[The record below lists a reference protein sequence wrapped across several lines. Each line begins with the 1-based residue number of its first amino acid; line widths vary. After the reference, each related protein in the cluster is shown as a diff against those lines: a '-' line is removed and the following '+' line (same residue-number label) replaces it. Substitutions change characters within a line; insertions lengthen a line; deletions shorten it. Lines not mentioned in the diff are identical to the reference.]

1 MAVHGVYGG
10 RVDAE
15 AIDDDGGLR
24 GSESTNECAR
34 EPNDG
39 RAMSRHRAPR
49 VVVRSGAGDRE
60 QPRQPFSAQEW
71 VLVAAGAIV
80 TPRNLPAV

>member
-1 MAVHGVYGG
+1 MSSSFESNIRFNHGPRSPHSTYAVAVHGVYGG

-49 VVVRSGAGDRE
+49 VVVRRA
-60 QPRQPFSAQEW
+60 AWW
-71 VLVAAGAIV
+71 VRG
-80 TPRNLPAV
+80 R